1 MKSLYEK
8 DYQRLCACHPPI
20 FHKWFIQEF
29 SEPSSWFAARLAFS
43 RTTAVMSMVGHI
55 LGLGDRHGENL
66 LLDQLTG
73 ELVHIDLNCL
83 FWKGQL
89 FTVPEC
95 VPFRLTPNMIDALG
109 VTGYEG
115 VFRGVC
121 EITLS
126 ILRDNR
132 ETLMSILQ
140 PLLDDPLVEATSER
154 KKQEFVQTMSAVNKL
169 LKGQFGLLPLSVQ
182 GHVQM
187 LLEEATSPANLSK
200 VVYHHS
206 LQLTEYHLQMYFGW
220 AS

>member
-1 MKSLYEK
+1 
-8 DYQRLCACHPPI
+8 
-20 FHKWFIQEF
+20 
-29 SEPSSWFAARLAFS
+29 
-43 RTTAVMSMVGHI
+43 MSMVGHI

-140 PLLDDPLVEATSER
+140 PLLDDPLAEATNED
-154 KKQEFVQTMSAVNKL
+154 KKQNFVQRMSAVNKL

-182 GHVQM
+182 GHVQK

-200 VVYHHS
+200 VSWSTTILRNLLNIVSPTDVPWMGFLLVMRENTS
-206 LQLTEYHLQMYFGW
+206 LICNPM
-220 AS
+220 